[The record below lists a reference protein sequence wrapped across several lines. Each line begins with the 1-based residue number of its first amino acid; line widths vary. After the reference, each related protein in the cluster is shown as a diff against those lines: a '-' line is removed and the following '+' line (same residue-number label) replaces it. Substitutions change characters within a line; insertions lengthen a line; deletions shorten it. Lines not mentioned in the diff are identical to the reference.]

1 MGVKSSGK
9 NIVRNLIHNLLS
21 NLLNTQTVFT
31 IFIGLIL
38 GTKKIKDRRNLHP
51 LGQQLLRHRR

>member
-1 MGVKSSGK
+1 MRVKSSGK
-9 NIVRNLIHNLLS
+9 NIVRNLIHTLVS
-21 NLLNTQTVFT
+21 NLLNIQTVFT

-51 LGQQLLRHRR
+51 LRQQLLRHRR